1 MKKLVTLLFL
11 ILIVNLGFG
20 QAVNAPDPKSFTV
33 STSGQDASGFSLSG
47 FSATSTLLAS
57 ISLVNPPSGTTFYLN
72 DTRGLVAASGFTLS
86 GNKTRL
92 VVTGTMASINTALEN
107 LKVNTGAIRG
117 DVNISVAAT
126 VNPVGYYYN
135 GVNGHFYRP
144 ISTGAF
150 YTVARAA
157 ALATTFKGQTGYLV
171 TITSADEDAFIYNNV
186 PQSNIWFALSD
197 AASEARWTID
207 AGPENG
213 TLIKI
218 NNGQL
223 NGNIPGQYN
232 NWAPGE
238 PNDSGNEDY
247 AVTKWGGGTQWNDL
261 PNNFSCAYVI
271 EYGTWTNPDNAT
283 FTEFYTNS
291 VAHSNGETIK
301 TLFGFKFGSA
311 IDKSKFSA
319 QIFKRDNEYSSWTAA
334 DGYKALSGLGKVYLS
349 NQIDTAKVYFGG
361 IPLSGVTNMTQFT
374 TADIGKIYRMTIT
387 GGDGGGWGTDIY
399 TSDSH
404 IPAMAV
410 HAGVIAIGQT
420 KEVYIKLVEGK
431 NSYAGTTRNGVT
443 SSEWGGWDLSFQFVS
458 APMSYKATI
467 SPGGVEWSY
476 TNPNAS
482 WLSGNSRLL
491 IDMRQ
496 VGSIDP
502 TKISNVKILDAYDG
516 PVTYTSHDANGWAIY
531 TVPSPL
537 TKITDGTSAYNQYI
551 RNVNGWNTDYAFQC
565 GIGLT
570 QQGAFKQHKMQ
581 LNEYDSNQLKTLYNS
596 IVTVSDVYMAFKEQA
611 NSGIFGN
618 QSGNEFVYGIQ
629 YKNADV
635 DDNGLFNEADCF
647 KLLQNLTGVQDLV
660 SSYTLDNTI
669 RLIPDSI
676 YNSIGKSTWSSF
688 QSFAGKEYA
697 FSLLDGTISYNYDL
711 AVAWKGDVNLSH
723 SATPPSNG
731 ITTMSVRTTM
741 STSTS
746 TDVQSSIITELSNG
760 KVYAYITFDPLQQN
774 VVGTQFQLNY
784 DNSVL
789 KFEGVEFKTKGSP
802 MNYGTNKGTFI
813 NLGSLITD
821 GSTSLDNTTEYKI
834 TFTPTKA
841 ITNILGLMGVGTTDA
856 VNKAGAQLKVI
867 IK

>member
-1 MKKLVTLLFL
+1 MKKIVTLLFL
-11 ILIVNLGFG
+11 FISFLGFG
-20 QAVNAPDPKSFTV
+20 QSVTAPDPKSFVV
-33 STSGQDASGFSLSG
+33 STTGQDASGFELTG
-47 FSATSTLLAS
+47 FSATSTLLTS
-57 ISLVNPPSGTTFYLN
+57 ISLINPPTGTTFYLN

-92 VVTGTMASINTALEN
+92 VVTGTMASINTALAE
-107 LKVNTGAIRG
+107 LKINTGTITG

-126 VNPVGYYYN
+126 VNPVGYFYN

-144 ISTGAF
+144 ISTGAT
-150 YTVARAA
+150 YTNARAA
-157 ALATTFKGQTGYLV
+157 ALTTTFKGQTGYLV
-171 TITSADEDAFIYNNV
+171 TITSADEDAFIFANV
-186 PQSNIWFALSD
+186 PQSSIWFALTD
-197 AASEARWTID
+197 EASEARWTID

-218 NNGQL
+218 NNGQT

-238 PNDSGNEDY
+238 PNNSGNEDY
-247 AVTKWGGGTQWNDL
+247 AVTKWGGGSQWNDL

-271 EYGTWTNPDNAT
+271 EYGTWTNPDDQT

-291 VAHSNGETIK
+291 VTHSNGQTIK
-301 TLFGFKFGSA
+301 ALFGFKFGSSV
-311 IDKSKFSA
+311 DKSKFSA
-319 QIFKRDNEYSSWTAA
+319 QVFKRDDGYSTWTAA
-334 DGYKALSGLGKVYLS
+334 DGYKTLSGLGKVYLS
-349 NQIDTAKVYFGG
+349 NQIDTAKVYSGG

-410 HAGVIAIGQT
+410 HAGVIAIGET
-420 KEVYIKLVEGK
+420 KEVYIKIVEGK

-496 VGSIDP
+496 VGSVDP
-502 TKISNVKILDAYDG
+502 TKISKVKILDAYDG

-537 TKITDGTSAYNQYI
+537 TKITDGTSAYTQYI

-570 QQGAFKQHKMQ
+570 QVGAFKQHKME
-581 LNEYDSNQLKTLYNS
+581 LNEYDSVQLRTLYNS
-596 IVTVSDVYMAFKEQA
+596 IVTVSDVYLAFKELA
-611 NSGIFGN
+611 NGGIFGN
-618 QSGNEFVYGIQ
+618 QSGNEFTYGIQ
-629 YKNADV
+629 YINADV
-635 DDNGLFNEADCF
+635 NEDGYFNEADCF
-647 KLLQNLTGVQDLV
+647 KLLQNLTGVNNLV

-669 RLIPDSI
+669 KVMPDSI
-676 YNSIGKSTWSSF
+676 YNLIGKSTWNSF
-688 QSFAGKEYA
+688 TSYKGKTYS
-697 FSLLDGTISYNYDL
+697 FSLLDDVISYNYDL
-711 AVAWKGDVNLSH
+711 AVSWKGDVNLSH
-723 SATPPSNG
+723 SATPPSNN
-731 ITTMSVRTTM
+731 ITTMSVRTAM
-741 STSTS
+741 STPVSNEINA
-746 TDVQSSIITELSNG
+746 SILTEVIGDSI
-760 KVYAYITFDPLQQN
+760 YAYITIDPLQQN

-789 KFEGVEFKTKGSP
+789 KFNGVQFTTNGSPTNYASNKGS
-802 MNYGTNKGTFI
+802 YI
-813 NLGSLITD
+813 NLGSLVSD
-821 GSTSLDNTTEYKI
+821 GSTSLDKMTTYKI
-834 TFTPTKA
+834 SFSSNTKLD
-841 ITNILGLMGVGTTDA
+841 NILGLISIGTTDA
-856 VNKAGAQLKVI
+856 VNQSGKSLKIRVN
-867 IK
+867 